1 VPEPLRAVVADDSL
15 LIREG
20 VVGVLRSGG
29 IEVVA
34 QAGDEEGLLRAV
46 RAHRPDVAV
55 TDIRMPPTHT
65 DEGVRAARA
74 IRAELPG
81 TGVLVLSQHAEE
93 RYAVALLGDSAAG
106 LGYLLKDRV
115 VEPRV
120 FIDAVRSVAAG
131 GSVLDP
137 EVVAQ
142 MLDRA
147 RPQGLLARLTG
158 AELDV
163 LARMAEGESNR
174 TIAAGL
180 GASERAVDRIVLS
193 VFSKLDLP
201 ATGERHRRV
210 LAVLTYLRS

>member
-1 VPEPLRAVVADDSL
+1 M
-15 LIREG
+15 
-20 VVGVLRSGG
+20 
-29 IEVVA
+29 
-34 QAGDEEGLLRAV
+34 
-46 RAHRPDVAV
+46 
-55 TDIRMPPTHT
+55 TDIRVPPTHT

-74 IRAELPG
+74 IRGELPG

-120 FIDAVRSVAAG
+120 FVDAVRSVAAG

-147 RPQGLLARLTG
+147 RPQRLLARLTD

-163 LARMAEGESNR
+163 LARMAEGESNH
-174 TIAAGL
+174 TIAAGP

-210 LAVLTYLRS
+210 LAVLTYLRASRIQVTRRRVRRLRR